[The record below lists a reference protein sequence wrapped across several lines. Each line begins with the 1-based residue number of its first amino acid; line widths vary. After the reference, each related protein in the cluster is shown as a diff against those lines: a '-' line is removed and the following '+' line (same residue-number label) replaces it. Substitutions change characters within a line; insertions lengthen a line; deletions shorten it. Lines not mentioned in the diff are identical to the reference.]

1 MTDKR
6 VIKKYPNRRLYDST
20 ESRYVTLADIR
31 TLVINNEPLAVL
43 DNQSGENIT
52 RSILF
57 QIIAEQEQHGES
69 VISEEC
75 LMQIIRTYDG
85 AMPQTVRRY
94 LEKSLG
100 QFLTHQRRVSESLRE
115 TVDLE
120 RLGELAQ
127 IAREHLSQWLEQQKR
142 VLGSLQSRGQRPGVA
157 GDRASQRPQDP

>member
-6 VIKKYPNRRLYDST
+6 VIKKYPNRRLYDSR

-31 TLVINNEPLAVL
+31 ALVTSNEPFAVL

-57 QIIAEQEQHGES
+57 QIIAEQEQRGES

-115 TVDLE
+115 IVDLE
-120 RLGELAQ
+120 PLGALAQ
-127 IAREHLSQWLEQQKR
+127 IARENLSQWLEQQKR
-142 VLGSLQSRGQRPGVA
+142 VLGALQSRRQRPDVA
-157 GDRASQRPQDP
+157 GDRASRGREDP